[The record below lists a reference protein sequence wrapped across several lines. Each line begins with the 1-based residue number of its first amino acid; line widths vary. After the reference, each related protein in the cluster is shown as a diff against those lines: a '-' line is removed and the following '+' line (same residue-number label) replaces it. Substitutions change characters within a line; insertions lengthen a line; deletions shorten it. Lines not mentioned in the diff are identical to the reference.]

1 MASRELVIQ
10 DPKEVARSDDYVVN
24 PNLEKQTKV
33 YVRTKAKGVVAQGEL
48 TIKWVQAEW
57 RLYSLFT
64 TRTAVE
70 DQVSNMAKFLE
81 RLMKTIDDRDWFI
94 TFLMNKLENA
104 GALSQFNNNAPR
116 QAQAL
121 GTTTIAPRA
130 PAPTRT
136 PQLQAS

>member
-70 DQVSNMAKFLE
+70 VQNPSN
-81 RLMKTIDDRDWFI
+81 
-94 TFLMNKLENA
+94 
-104 GALSQFNNNAPR
+104 
-116 QAQAL
+116 
-121 GTTTIAPRA
+121 
-130 PAPTRT
+130 TRV
-136 PQLQAS
+136 LHAIS